1 MIELKIKLLAIMQG
15 AWRRRYIIMMPI
27 LIMPFVGFIVS
38 KLAPAQ
44 YHSHTSMLIQETA
57 KMNPFLE
64 DIAVSTGFKDRINA
78 LSTLLKSR
86 HILQSVALDLGL
98 INASMSEKES
108 EKVIETLSNRVSV
121 HLLGKEFV
129 QIKLTASEPTGM
141 KALLESI
148 SDHFIDQVLAPE
160 RSSIKDSAE
169 FLTFHINKRLE
180 ELNNAEQALADFQN
194 LNPNVSPERQNEK
207 LSRLAALK
215 QTLSEKKATLA
226 GVEKSLGSLDQQLS
240 RTNPVVGKIEEQ
252 IIDARSQL
260 TLLSANYT
268 ENHSAVQAKKREL
281 FRLEAEREAMVNV
294 SASNLSSDKLWD
306 IASSIQLS
314 QMGNVQPLLITQL
327 QSLQL
332 IRSQYE
338 SLQEESK
345 SLQQMIYEL
354 EQETNQFGDQSK
366 NLFNLT
372 RSVTNKRRLYDE
384 LVERFEM
391 AQLTGSLG
399 NFEQNKRVKVIDLP
413 FTPSQPSNFA
423 IWVYILSGLIAGIF
437 LGVGIATLLELFDT
451 TIRRQDELRALTS
464 VPVLSSIP
472 RIDY

>member
-1 MIELKIKLLAIMQG
+1 MIELKIRLLILLQA
-15 AWRRRYIIMMPI
+15 AWRRRYILLMPV
-27 LIMPFVGFIVS
+27 LIMPFAGYIVS

-98 INASMSEKES
+98 IDVAMSTKES
-108 EKVIETLSNRVSV
+108 EKVIRSLSERISV

-129 QIKLTASEPTGM
+129 QIKLTAAAPQGM

-148 SDHFIDQVLAPE
+148 SNHFIDQVLAPE

-194 LNPNVSPERQNEK
+194 INPNVSPERQNEK

-252 IIDARSQL
+252 IIEARSQL
-260 TLLSANYT
+260 TLLRANYT
-268 ENHSAVQAKKREL
+268 ENHSAVQAKNREL
-281 FRLEAEREAMVNV
+281 SRLESERETMVNV
-294 SASNLSSDKLWD
+294 NSSNLSSEKLWD

-314 QMGNVQPLLITQL
+314 QLGNMQPLLITQL

-338 SLQEESK
+338 SLQEESQ
-345 SLQQMIYEL
+345 SLKQMIFVL
-354 EQETNQFGDQSK
+354 DKETNQFGDQSK
-366 NLFNLT
+366 ILFNLQ

-399 NFEQNKRVKVIDLP
+399 NFEQNKRVKIIDLP
-413 FTPSQPSNFA
+413 YTPSQPSNFPS
-423 IWVYILSGLIAGIF
+423 WVYVLSGLFAGIA
-437 LGVGIATLLELFDT
+437 LGAGMATLLELFDT
-451 TIRRQDELRALTS
+451 TIRRQDELISITG

-472 RIDY
+472 NVSC